1 MFCPNYKLG
10 TAGKMRPFFPWTWL
24 FFRPQLERAMPKPP
38 PRSASTIRW
47 DYAADSGGDVRRR
60 PARMQGRL
68 IRPARN

>member
-1 MFCPNYKLG
+1 MS
-10 TAGKMRPFFPWTWL
+10 FFPWAWL
-24 FFRPQLERAMPKPP
+24 FLRRQLVRAMPKPP
-38 PRSASTIRW
+38 SRSASTIRW